1 MKGSTWLAR
10 SGAGAACAAQ
20 AARNRIDTSDLGTGG
35 IFPHRAPGRYH
46 PVVMP
51 GGVLLEVCV
60 TSVESAVAAERGG
73 AARVELVS
81 NPLEG
86 GVTPSAGLLARARER
101 VRVRLQVI
109 IRPRGGD
116 FCYGGDEFAVMEAD
130 VLAARRGGAD
140 GVVLGLLHPD
150 GRVDVER
157 TRRLVELAR
166 PLNVTFHRAFD
177 MAADLPRALEEVIAT
192 GADRLLTSGGARS
205 ASEGA
210 EVIANLVTSARGRIV
225 IMAGGGIRAG
235 NARDILQRTSVRELH
250 AGLEEPSDSPMTHRN
265 EALAMGTAGDREY
278 RRFLVREETV
288 RAFVNAI

>member
-1 MKGSTWLAR
+1 MA
-10 SGAGAACAAQ
+10 SG
-20 AARNRIDTSDLGTGG
+20 T
-35 IFPHRAPGRYH
+35 
-46 PVVMP
+46 
-51 GGVLLEVCV
+51 LLEVCV

-81 NPLEG
+81 DLLEG
-86 GVTPSAGLLARARER
+86 GLTPSAGLIGRVRER

-130 VLAARRGGAD
+130 VLAARRLGAD

-192 GADRLLTSGGARS
+192 GADRLLTSGGERAAGDGLETIAALVVAARS
-205 ASEGA
+205 
-210 EVIANLVTSARGRIV
+210 RIV
-225 IMAGGGIRAG
+225 IMAGGGIRAA
-235 NARDILQRTSVRELH
+235 NARSIVERTGVRELH
-250 AGLEEPSDSPMTHRN
+250 AGLEEPVPSPMAHRN
-265 EALAMGTAGDREY
+265 QTLSLGAAGDREFL
-278 RRFLVREETV
+278 RFLVREETV
-288 RAFVNAI
+288 RAFVNSL